1 MLSSEDYVLLAVF
14 EREINYLK
22 FGKDRNPDSKLDVI
36 IEYLTNRVKEVKGA
50 WYVNA
55 STGAHVQY
63 NQVLQQ
69 TPTQE
74 C

>member
-50 WYVNA
+50 
-55 STGAHVQY
+55 
-63 NQVLQQ
+63 
-69 TPTQE
+69 
-74 C
+74 